1 MARTLTRA
9 LSLVLGHGAFFSI
22 ESVAETAESFHATK
36 AEMEA
41 LAYDDSLVITAA
53 SEINGKQI
61 IVGSRITHINGEFV
75 QSSRELHPS
84 QATAPPGAAV
94 DNLIQLDFML
104 PAASELAVCIREMG
118 EEVEEMEAELRA
130 ANDRASKAEDALELE
145 KELFENLR
153 QMGEEL
159 YEEIDALQN
168 ELSRLRKSDLV
179 ALEPEPED
187 PGALHRNASKTRYI
201 ELAQAMAD
209 ERALGGESDDD
220 LQEEEDASPNRK
232 QRRTDRK
239 RQRNEKEGKKVL
251 IETQADWQRTKTRVL
266 ARRLKDHG
274 HYAPLVAEVTLRLQQ
289 KIGGTVKTD
298 SDSIRLIKS
307 GIVDEIIR
315 ALGRHAADPDV
326 QGNASQL
333 LLTLMSYRKEAESSI
348 EKSMAKHGP
357 AAARELLLAIE
368 DESSDANLVAAN
380 CSTLSIL
387 CRRGPCAVLDA
398 IGDSATRGVDVLA
411 DAMRS
416 HRGDERVQLSAC
428 QIFRVMCRDHT
439 HDRARAVRNVG
450 ALDLALDAV
459 RQHYADPEIAQE
471 AQGLI
476 LCVPGDDY
484 HRDRP
489 ALAMPVAGQPAKE
502 SRSQKKRSKRSKQKV
517 GFVQSTDLYRFRSD
531 SGPTKTKNGCVFVGE
546 RSLIFYSSDP
556 RLRDCGQDSQAI
568 LAEVMYMQLEEFM
581 VEKKQ
586 DKKETQEGKQ
596 WFELRFQRSKSRV
609 PDLKIR
615 TYEHQGQTFK
625 DLVHQKRLAL
635 QRKVADVRE
644 ESRRQK
650 NRELFQLV
658 QDLDRATAASAA
670 DHARKKAE
678 IQASIQA
685 KQHELEQTRYE
696 QEEFRRGLE
705 GQLAATHAVV
715 EDQTYQMQAELNHKQ
730 LQATEEVEG
739 LMRQLEENRLRAQ
752 QEERDLLAKEREN
765 RDRIRATA
773 AAEAKQREEDA
784 ASRKQSVEITTEQIK
799 RLKLSDG
806 AITTQL
812 VSIGVDVGDI
822 IVGSHIL
829 SINGKPVQSQCEIDA
844 VLAETD
850 DGQDSEP
857 EYLEAVAAMDLEE
870 LVEECD
876 LEDVKW
882 EHLDDED
889 SIRAA
894 LIAHSV
900 GPSAAGG
907 GAVAQ
912 AMHKVALE
920 IPRSTTLA
928 EQGRTCVVC
937 FDDEIKRVDGYECDG
952 DDRHFICD
960 ECLAGHVKAKMQEDM
975 AHLEAAVS
983 TCICC
988 GCNHLLPLLLLRAS
1002 KLSSGAF
1009 DLTGRE
1015 SLLPM
1020 QDTR

>member
-22 ESVAETAESFHATK
+22 ESVAEMAESFPATK

-53 SEINGKQI
+53 SEINGQQI

-104 PAASELAVCIREMG
+104 PAASELAVRIREMG
-118 EEVEEMEAELRA
+118 EELEEMEAELRA
-130 ANDRASKAEDALELE
+130 ANDRASKAEDAL
-145 KELFENLR
+145 
-153 QMGEEL
+153 
-159 YEEIDALQN
+159 
-168 ELSRLRKSDLV
+168 
-179 ALEPEPED
+179 
-187 PGALHRNASKTRYI
+187 
-201 ELAQAMAD
+201 
-209 ERALGGESDDD
+209 DD

-251 IETQADWQRTKTRVL
+251 LETQADWQRTKTRIL
-266 ARRLKDHG
+266 AKRLKDHG

-307 GIVDEIIR
+307 GIVDEIIG

-333 LLTLMSYRKEAESSI
+333 LLTLMSFRTIYGKVRYEAESSI
-348 EKSMAKHGP
+348 GKSMAKHGP

-398 IGDSATRGVDVLA
+398 VGDSATRGVDVLA

-439 HDRARAVRNVG
+439 HGRARAVRNVG

-596 WFELRFQRSKSRV
+596 WFELRTVLPWRNS
-609 PDLKIR
+609 DLKIR

-685 KQHELEQTRYE
+685 KQDELEQTRYE

-715 EDQTYQMQAELNHKQ
+715 EDQTFQMQAELNHKQ

-812 VSIGVDVGDI
+812 VSIDVGDI

-988 GCNHLLPLLLLRAS
+988 GCNHLLPLLLFRAS